1 MKAKFAL
8 GASICAL
15 TLCAAPAALAWEP
28 VAGLAPEGLAPGGA
42 SATQDL
48 RASATTKAADAELAV
63 DVQAKSRKGSLS
75 AKLGATLNVRAKR
88 SGGGLQPS
96 RELPRH
102 STPGCD
108 CSVRDQV
115 RLRGDTRVGNH
126 EQTASLKTRTRLAD
140 AEAPAGAAWKGSTK
154 AVQNGGARRALEAGK
169 ANRRPEKGGGLQDRL
184 RRTRPGLCGSCGDVR
199 QLRSDHHAPLWPAAM
214 VGQTPLAGWPSIALG
229 LLMLA
234 GGVVV
239 RRKAS

>member
-48 RASATTKAADAELAV
+48 RASATTKAADAEAAV
-63 DVQAKSRKGSLS
+63 DVRAKSRKGSLS
-75 AKLGATLNVRAKR
+75 AKLGATVNVRAKR

-108 CSVRDQV
+108 CSMRGQA
-115 RLRGDTRVGNH
+115 RLRGDTRVGNL
-126 EQTASLKTRTRLAD
+126 EQTASLKARTRRAD
-140 AEAPAGAAWKGSTK
+140 AEAQAGAAWEASAK
-154 AVQNGGARRALEAGK
+154 AVQRGDVRRALEAGK
-169 ANRRPEKGGGLQDRL
+169 AKRRPEKGRDLQDGL
-184 RRTRPGLCGSCGDVR
+184 RGGKPGLCCGDVR
-199 QLRSDHHAPLWPAAM
+199 HVRSDHHAPLWPAAM

-234 GGVVV
+234 GGVIVK
-239 RRKAS
+239 RKAS